1 MASCDIMKAA
11 AIAGVD
17 VSQMTDDRA
26 ILFPAGME
34 IAVCIRSDQPK

>member
-1 MASCDIMKAA
+1 MASCDKMKAA

-17 VSQMTDDRA
+17 VCQMTDDRA